1 MQIFIKI
8 SISSK
13 TITLDV
19 EPSDSIDSIK
29 YQIQDRERIPLDR
42 QRLIFEGTLL
52 ENGRALFDYNIKN
65 DSVILN
71 VLRLR
76 GDM

>member
-13 TITLDV
+13 KITLDV

-29 YQIQDRERIPLDR
+29 YQIQGREGVPLDR

-65 DSVILN
+65 ESVILN